1 MIRILLGLMSAAL
14 LICGISFL
22 VLHVDINE
30 IIPGLCIRV
39 GALLAVICLAF
50 PQLMVLRNKLPA
62 VLVLGSMG
70 CLIIIAARPNLGRVV
85 ITLATISITLGGI
98 LKWLSKINS
107 PSSKR
112 PSRPNKWLEF
122 TYSTSL
128 IPCEPRLEAR
138 PKQPAGTKTIVRYSS
153 WSYAYSD
160 SKNRG
165 PSPPNSNDRIN

>member
-1 MIRILLGLMSAAL
+1 MIRILLGLIAAAL

-22 VLHVDINE
+22 VLHVEINE

-50 PQLMVLRNKLPA
+50 PQLMVLRDKLPA
-62 VLVLGSMG
+62 VLVIGSMG

-107 PSSKR
+107 PPPKSPPPKR
-112 PSRPNKWLEF
+112 PSRPIK
-122 TYSTSL
+122 
-128 IPCEPRLEAR
+128 
-138 PKQPAGTKTIVRYSS
+138 
-153 WSYAYSD
+153 
-160 SKNRG
+160 
-165 PSPPNSNDRIN
+165 